1 MLKCCF
7 LLPLQPCR
15 LPKIVIKNLRPC
27 LDAFFSSLNF
37 HHSSLKIPYLFG
49 TITHLSSL
57 NIFHTI
63 YGPHTCHSVH
73 FFFQYPNSPNPVKKK
88 KKKNTRNCTQWRKK
102 KKPPSVKGKKKMKK
116 RMHRTQWKK
125 KKRWSK
131 VATESDSGSLHV
143 VLFTEMPLKTELWK
157 LKTSKMCF

>member
-1 MLKCCF
+1 MKH
-7 LLPLQPCR
+7 
-15 LPKIVIKNLRPC
+15 PKKATIRSC
-27 LDAFFSSLNF
+27 LDFFF
-37 HHSSLKIPYLFG
+37 HHSPLITHHLSLKIPYPFN
-49 TITHLSSL
+49 TITHFPSL

-88 KKKNTRNCTQWRKK
+88 KKTPETARNEGKRRSHLVW
-102 KKPPSVKGKKKMKK
+102 KGKKKMKK